1 MNRKNSGAETNVLQ
15 ICLDI
20 AVLAGAFAVEYF
32 IFFNKISKTEA
43 LYCLT
48 MVEAFAVIYI
58 LSNKEARIY
67 NVTLFFYLDRFYRII
82 TKSWGLA
89 AVTTAMVLFVF
100 NPGKNI
106 RRFYFVFLMISYFLL
121 SINIIFSRLLQ
132 FVKCSAQAPRAAF
145 VGVFDEYKKFTYFL
159 NKTSIRLN
167 EIGYILRAG
176 EEANGMYNVLG
187 YLESLEEIIRTH
199 EIDQIYFI
207 QRNHESI
214 SEIQSILIYVWRWE

>member
-67 NVTLFFYLDRFYRII
+67 NVTLFFYLDRLPDHNKILGSGCRYN
-82 TKSWGLA
+82 SHG
-89 AVTTAMVLFVF
+89 FVC
-100 NPGKNI
+100 
-106 RRFYFVFLMISYFLL
+106 L
-121 SINIIFSRLLQ
+121 
-132 FVKCSAQAPRAAF
+132 
-145 VGVFDEYKKFTYFL
+145 
-159 NKTSIRLN
+159 
-167 EIGYILRAG
+167 
-176 EEANGMYNVLG
+176 
-187 YLESLEEIIRTH
+187 
-199 EIDQIYFI
+199 
-207 QRNHESI
+207 
-214 SEIQSILIYVWRWE
+214 

>member
-1 MNRKNSGAETNVLQ
+1 MNINNCGGESNVLQ

-89 AVTTAMVLFVF
+89 AV
-100 NPGKNI
+100 
-106 RRFYFVFLMISYFLL
+106 
-121 SINIIFSRLLQ
+121 
-132 FVKCSAQAPRAAF
+132 
-145 VGVFDEYKKFTYFL
+145 
-159 NKTSIRLN
+159 
-167 EIGYILRAG
+167 
-176 EEANGMYNVLG
+176 
-187 YLESLEEIIRTH
+187 
-199 EIDQIYFI
+199 
-207 QRNHESI
+207 
-214 SEIQSILIYVWRWE
+214 

>member
-106 RRFYFVFLMISYFLL
+106 RRFYFDDFL
-121 SINIIFSRLLQ
+121 FS
-132 FVKCSAQAPRAAF
+132 S
-145 VGVFDEYKKFTYFL
+145 EYKYHFQQTAAVCKMQRSGTACSFC
-159 NKTSIRLN
+159 R
-167 EIGYILRAG
+167 
-176 EEANGMYNVLG
+176 
-187 YLESLEEIIRTH
+187 SL
-199 EIDQIYFI
+199 
-207 QRNHESI
+207 
-214 SEIQSILIYVWRWE
+214 

>member
-67 NVTLFFYLDRFYRII
+67 NVTLFF
-82 TKSWGLA
+82 GQ
-89 AVTTAMVLFVF
+89 VLPDHNKILGFGCRYNSHGFVC
-100 NPGKNI
+100 
-106 RRFYFVFLMISYFLL
+106 L
-121 SINIIFSRLLQ
+121 
-132 FVKCSAQAPRAAF
+132 
-145 VGVFDEYKKFTYFL
+145 
-159 NKTSIRLN
+159 
-167 EIGYILRAG
+167 
-176 EEANGMYNVLG
+176 
-187 YLESLEEIIRTH
+187 
-199 EIDQIYFI
+199 
-207 QRNHESI
+207 
-214 SEIQSILIYVWRWE
+214 